1 MSDIPLNR
9 CFKSALSHMSLTDDL
24 SDSKQLP
31 RKPKDGAESL
41 YQQFSVW
48 ANENYYTFRLYII
61 STEYINA
68 TITFS
73 DSVCQ

>member
-1 MSDIPLNR
+1 MSDIPLDH
-9 CFKSALSHMSLTDDL
+9 CSKSALAHMSLTDDL
-24 SDSKQLP
+24 SDPKQLL
-31 RKPKDGAESL
+31 RKPKDEAESL

-48 ANENYYTFRLYII
+48 VNENYYTFRLYII

-73 DSVCQ
+73 DGVCQ